1 MLMPLRMANINF
13 GRRPTVLLSTMLI
26 RILPPPPCLD
36 GGRIFSES
44 CVAVGKV
51 HRVIGR
57 KRVEKGA
64 APAAEKKA
72 LMSIFAAQ
80 PQGARGGL
88 FEMQCGKA
96 TLAGSTVTADP
107 RKGLLSL
114 KKSEDG
120 LMHLVWKDRTSNA
133 VDEDLIVFP
142 GDATLRHLAQCQDGY
157 VMLLEFTQTKRKLF
171 FWSQERR
178 KKGLEFSNPEDIS
191 KEKALLEKANRAL
204 NGTPEPVPA
213 ATGFGG
219 LTHSELMAMLSGGM
233 APPGGAPAAAPSAGE
248 PAAADG
254 AAPSSGAAAAAAPG
268 AAAPSAGAP
277 APFSSDAISSILGN
291 LGTPGAAAPAPAAP
305 ANFTAA
311 NLSNILAAVQQSGAQ
326 PGAPRMVMSSCHA
339 LLSCSL
345 SA

>member
-1 MLMPLRMANINF
+1 
-13 GRRPTVLLSTMLI
+13 
-26 RILPPPPCLD
+26 
-36 GGRIFSES
+36 
-44 CVAVGKV
+44 
-51 HRVIGR
+51 
-57 KRVEKGA
+57 
-64 APAAEKKA
+64 
-72 LMSIFAAQ
+72 MSIFAQ
-80 PQGARGGL
+80 PPAGARSGL

-133 VDEDLIVFP
+133 VEEDLIVFP
-142 GDATLRHLAQCQDGY
+142 GDATLRHLDACKDGY

-178 KKGLEFSNPEDIS
+178 KKGLEFSKLEDIS

-204 NGTPEPVPA
+204 TGTPEPAPA
-213 ATGFGG
+213 TTGFGG

-248 PAAADG
+248 PAGAADAAPASG
-254 AAPSSGAAAAAAPG
+254 AAAAAAAAPG
-268 AAAPSAGAP
+268 AAPAAS
-277 APFSSDAISSILGN
+277 APFSSDAISNILGN
-291 LGTPGAAAPAPAAP
+291 LGTTPGAAGAAAPAP

-311 NLSNILAAVQQSGAQ
+311 NLSNILAAVQQGGQ
-326 PGAPRMVMSSCHA
+326 PGAPPHGP
-339 LLSCSL
+339 SL
-345 SA
+345 WPHTHLTAPHRT

>member
-1 MLMPLRMANINF
+1 
-13 GRRPTVLLSTMLI
+13 
-26 RILPPPPCLD
+26 
-36 GGRIFSES
+36 
-44 CVAVGKV
+44 
-51 HRVIGR
+51 
-57 KRVEKGA
+57 
-64 APAAEKKA
+64 
-72 LMSIFAAQ
+72 MSIFAQ
-80 PQGARGGL
+80 PPAGARSGL

-133 VDEDLIVFP
+133 VEEDLIVFP
-142 GDATLRHLAQCQDGY
+142 GDATLRHLDACKDGY

-178 KKGLEFSNPEDIS
+178 KKGLEFSKLEDIS

-204 NGTPEPVPA
+204 TGTPEPAPA
-213 ATGFGG
+213 TTGFGG

-248 PAAADG
+248 PAGAADAAPASG
-254 AAPSSGAAAAAAPG
+254 AAAAAAAAPG
-268 AAAPSAGAP
+268 AAPAAS
-277 APFSSDAISSILGN
+277 APFSSDAISNILGN
-291 LGTPGAAAPAPAAP
+291 LGTTPGAAGAAAAPAP

-311 NLSNILAAVQQSGAQ
+311 NLSNILAAVQQGGQ
-326 PGAPRMVMSSCHA
+326 PGAPPHGP
-339 LLSCSL
+339 SL
-345 SA
+345 RPHTHRTAPHLTQG